1 VLKEKYFINTWN
13 NWLVQWPY
21 LTTEKILLLPLWSEF
36 DPEIERFL
44 LRLLTC
50 LNEQEIAIMTAIKKI
65 KPNMQKAIAS
75 LLDDMHNTSELTK
88 E

>member
-1 VLKEKYFINTWN
+1 
-13 NWLVQWPY
+13 
-21 LTTEKILLLPLWSEF
+21 
-36 DPEIERFL
+36 
-44 LRLLTC
+44 
-50 LNEQEIAIMTAIKKI
+50 MTAIKKI